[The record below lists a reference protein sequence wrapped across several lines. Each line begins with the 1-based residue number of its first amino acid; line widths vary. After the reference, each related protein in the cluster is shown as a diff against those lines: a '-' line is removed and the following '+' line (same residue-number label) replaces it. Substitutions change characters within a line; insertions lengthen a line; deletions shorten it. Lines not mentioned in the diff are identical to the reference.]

1 MISQKPHPIIV
12 YNPITIYHCIF
23 FTESALE
30 FTLTP
35 DDPTHVLKG
44 QNATLVWEYRVD
56 DKEKELFGIVWS
68 VVEKVTGNTI
78 NLFIETKSGDRSE
91 VGGISQAY
99 KGRVSV
105 KEQATLV
112 IANVTLNDSTTF
124 RCTLRAESNS
134 GVNEAK
140 QSVQL
145 VVTGMF
151 SFGWNLIFFS
161 EMIFGA
167 VANF

>member
-1 MISQKPHPIIV
+1 MC
-12 YNPITIYHCIF
+12 TF

-35 DDPTHVLKG
+35 DDPTYVLKG
-44 QNATLVWEYRVD
+44 QNATLVWEYHVD
-56 DKEKELFGIVWS
+56 DREKELKGIVWS
-68 VVEKVTGNTI
+68 VVEKRTGKTM
-78 NLFIETKSGDRSE
+78 NLFRETKSGDRSE

-134 GVNEAK
+134 GVHEAK

-145 VVTGMF
+145 VVTGMCLF
-151 SFGWNLIFFS
+151 VWT
-161 EMIFGA
+161 
-167 VANF
+167 